1 MRLSPG
7 LAAVVVVAKSRKP
20 ALGSILAELELGHT
34 LKQMEFTTRSVHG
47 AARLGQLRVTGST
60 GANGLTTP
68 ACLLATRLGAVP
80 HLVHD
85 MVAMLGQSNATFVQ
99 LPPPHEE
106 ADEQKEA
113 QQQPQQTREP
123 LGLHVHLDFL
133 LTSKTSGR
141 LNEWM
146 DAPQGSVV
154 VCTQRDLYASDDGV
168 GTIGAGDKM
177 TSLNTVSGRKKID
190 VPGYVNGVRAL
201 GPGIVA
207 TAMADLVGAS
217 AGRKRTTKAVERTS
231 NFLDDCLEGR
241 DPAQGVLGVVV
252 GGKNVDLRVRSAE
265 QTVAAAAEGGL
276 GGFVLEGFGTG
287 ESPGERDQLLATTLR
302 HLRHASI
309 NAEKHVVVVPGLSA
323 PEEVVRAVDL
333 GVDLFD
339 ASYPVVVAETGKAID
354 VHFIQ
359 QQEPQ
364 QEPQQDTEP
373 KYRQPLN
380 LWDSIYARDTRP
392 LIEGC
397 SCYACKN
404 HTRAYIHHLLNTH
417 ELLAPVLLTWY
428 ENNEAIPFRL
438 FVCLFIFTAATTST
452 TTSTFSPRSARRSSS
467 ADSPRTRPVS
477 SARTGH
483 CKKKKIFF
491 FKIVASIQEIKLGS
505 LCGLGI
511 SLIRVSESQSGSGL
525 CHL

>member
-123 LGLHVHLDFL
+123 LGLHGHLDFL

-373 KYRQPLN
+373 KYRQSLN

-428 ENNEAIPFRL
+428 ENNEAIPFIYL
-438 FVCLFIFTAATTST
+438 FVCLFLLQPQPPQLPQLFLRDPHVALPRPIRPGPGPFPRLEPAT
-452 TTSTFSPRSARRSSS
+452 
-467 ADSPRTRPVS
+467 V
-477 SARTGH
+477 
-483 CKKKKIFF
+483 KKKKFF
-491 FKIVASIQEIKLGS
+491 FSK
-505 LCGLGI
+505 
-511 SLIRVSESQSGSGL
+511 
-525 CHL
+525 

>member
-1 MRLSPG
+1 LRLSPG

-373 KYRQPLN
+373 KYRQSLN

-428 ENNEAIPFRL
+428 ENNEAIPFIYL
-438 FVCLFIFTAATTST
+438 FVCLFLLQPQPPQLPQLFLRDPHVALPRPIRPGPGPFPRLEPAT
-452 TTSTFSPRSARRSSS
+452 
-467 ADSPRTRPVS
+467 V
-477 SARTGH
+477 
-483 CKKKKIFF
+483 KKKKFF
-491 FKIVASIQEIKLGS
+491 FSK
-505 LCGLGI
+505 
-511 SLIRVSESQSGSGL
+511 
-525 CHL
+525 

>member
-7 LAAVVVVAKSRKP
+7 LAAAAAVVVVVAKSRKP

-123 LGLHVHLDFL
+123 LGLHGHLDFL

-373 KYRQPLN
+373 KYRQSLN

-428 ENNEAIPFRL
+428 ENNEAIPFIYL
-438 FVCLFIFTAATTST
+438 FVCLFLLQPQPPQLPQLFLRDPHVALPRPIRPGPGPFPRLEPAT
-452 TTSTFSPRSARRSSS
+452 
-467 ADSPRTRPVS
+467 V
-477 SARTGH
+477 
-483 CKKKKIFF
+483 KKKKFF
-491 FKIVASIQEIKLGS
+491 FSK
-505 LCGLGI
+505 
-511 SLIRVSESQSGSGL
+511 
-525 CHL
+525 

>member
-1 MRLSPG
+1 
-7 LAAVVVVAKSRKP
+7 
-20 ALGSILAELELGHT
+20 
-34 LKQMEFTTRSVHG
+34 MEFTTRSVHG

-373 KYRQPLN
+373 KYRQSLN

-428 ENNEAIPFRL
+428 ENNEAIPFIYL
-438 FVCLFIFTAATTST
+438 FVCLFLLQPQPPQLPQLFLRDPHVALPRPIRPGPGPFPRLEPAT
-452 TTSTFSPRSARRSSS
+452 
-467 ADSPRTRPVS
+467 V
-477 SARTGH
+477 
-483 CKKKKIFF
+483 KKKKFF
-491 FKIVASIQEIKLGS
+491 FSK
-505 LCGLGI
+505 
-511 SLIRVSESQSGSGL
+511 
-525 CHL
+525 